1 MKTYRFRF
9 NNSRKTSAILIWFI
23 TTLLMITLTCIILL
37 IPSEPYFPTW
47 LLLIFLPLTLIA
59 IYKLF
64 RTASERQSTD
74 SVTLNKD
81 GFNSACFGSVLFSNI
96 SAINIP
102 VRSISLLG
110 GEKYD
115 HYKQTEVDTPNLVIS
130 ITTDDSKIFRWVLG
144 EWGSFY
150 NSKEDFSVFFDF
162 LTALTDQLYQ
172 YYHANEPTN
181 SYLKIIDEN
190 GFWERSGKLK
200 LVKKN

>member
-1 MKTYRFRF
+1 MKTYQFRF
-9 NNSRKTSAILIWFI
+9 NNSSKTSAILIWFFS
-23 TTLLMITLTCIILL
+23 TLLMITLTFSTLL

-47 LLLIFLPLTLIA
+47 LLLIFLPLMLIV

-74 SVTLNKD
+74 SVTLNKE
-81 GFNSACFGSVLFSNI
+81 GFTSACFGSVLFSNI

-110 GEKYD
+110 GKKYD
-115 HYKQTEVDTPNLVIS
+115 YYKQTEVDTPNLVIS
-130 ITTDDSKIFRWVLG
+130 ITTDDSKIFHWVLG

-150 NSKEDFSVFFDF
+150 NSKEDFLVFFDF

-181 SYLKIIDEN
+181 SYLKILDEN
-190 GFWERSGKLK
+190 GVWERSRKLE
-200 LVKKN
+200 LIKKN